1 MQGFWQLP
9 LGSIAINGT
18 TVVTAKEAIIDTSD
32 FFIAGDNETITNIY
46 CNIPGS
52 APIPN
57 SGLWQGTHVAGFLL
71 EQLTDLR
78 ANNSSM

>member
-1 MQGFWQLP
+1 MP
-9 LGSIAINGT
+9 LDSIAINGS

-32 FFIAGDNETITNIY
+32 FFIAGDNETISKIY

-52 APIPN
+52 ASIPN
-57 SGLWQGTHVAGFLL
+57 SGLWQGMHVAGFLL

-78 ANNSSM
+78 ANDSPM